1 MRRIVSI
8 VIFVNFVVIV
18 GAGYC
23 LNLDKIKAAYLNG
36 EYQTAVS
43 EGEKILLTSINHAG
57 FDELYYCLGLS
68 YLKDGNFIRSADMF
82 NRILSEFPDGKYRSQ
97 AQLALGDVYFL
108 QGDFEK
114 AKSAYEA
121 LAINSDQKLRS
132 ALLYR
137 QSQLALKMGDSAKNK
152 ELQEQ
157 LKSVYPFSLEAK
169 QDKGVFI
176 SVAQA
181 PEPAET
187 KTEPKEEAKP
197 EPAPGDFSVQ
207 VGVFSNKENA
217 TNLATELLRKG
228 FGAYAEDAEI
238 EGKASYRVRVGKS
251 STQQEA
257 VELEKQLQQQG
268 YPTKI
273 CQ

>member
-1 MRRIVSI
+1 MRRIASFLII
-8 VIFVNFVVIV
+8 VNLVICV

-36 EYQTAVS
+36 EYQAAVS
-43 EGEKILLTSINHAG
+43 EGEKILLTSVNHTG
-57 FDELYYCLGLS
+57 FDELYYYLGLS
-68 YLKDGNFIRSADMF
+68 YLKDSNFIRSEDMF
-82 NRILSEFPDGKYRSQ
+82 NRILNEFANGKYRSQ

-114 AKSAYEA
+114 ARSAYEV
-121 LAINSDQKLRS
+121 LTSDPDQKLKS

-137 QSQLALKMGDSAKNK
+137 QSQLALKMGDFAKNK

-176 SVAQA
+176 SVAQVRE
-181 PEPAET
+181 PEVKSEPAS
-187 KTEPKEEAKP
+187 
-197 EPAPGDFSVQ
+197 GNFSVQ
-207 VGVFSNKENA
+207 VGVFSSKDNA
-217 TNLATELLRKG
+217 INLAMELAKKG
-228 FGAYAEDAEI
+228 FSTYTEDAEI
-238 EGKASYRVRVGKS
+238 DGKASYRVRVGKS

-257 VELEKQLQQQG
+257 LELQIQLQQQG

>member
-1 MRRIVSI
+1 M
-8 VIFVNFVVIV
+8 
-18 GAGYC
+18 GYC

-36 EYQTAVS
+36 EYQAAVS
-43 EGEKILLTSINHAG
+43 EGEKILLTSVNHSG
-57 FDELYYCLGLS
+57 FDELYYYLGLS
-68 YLKDGNFIRSADMF
+68 YLKDSNFIRSADMF
-82 NRILSEFPDGKYRSQ
+82 SRILNEFANGKYRSQ

-121 LAINSDQKLRS
+121 LTTDSDQKLKS

-137 QSQLALKMGDSAKNK
+137 QSQLALKMGDPAKHK

-181 PEPAET
+181 REPEVKSVPAS
-187 KTEPKEEAKP
+187 
-197 EPAPGDFSVQ
+197 GDFSV
-207 VGVFSNKENA
+207 
-217 TNLATELLRKG
+217 
-228 FGAYAEDAEI
+228 
-238 EGKASYRVRVGKS
+238 
-251 STQQEA
+251 
-257 VELEKQLQQQG
+257 
-268 YPTKI
+268 
-273 CQ
+273 

>member
-1 MRRIVSI
+1 MRKSVSL
-8 VIFVNFVVIV
+8 VIFVSFVFFA

-36 EYQTAVS
+36 EYQAAVS
-43 EGEKILLTSINHAG
+43 EGEKILLTSVNHTG
-57 FDELYYCLGLS
+57 FDELYYYLGLS
-68 YLKDGNFIRSADMF
+68 YLKDSNFIRSADMF
-82 NRILSEFPDGKYRSQ
+82 SRILNEFANGKYRSQ

-121 LAINSDQKLRS
+121 LTTDSDQKLKS

-137 QSQLALKMGDSAKNK
+137 QSQLALKMGDPAKHK

-181 PEPAET
+181 REPEVKSVPAS
-187 KTEPKEEAKP
+187 
-197 EPAPGDFSVQ
+197 GDFSVQ
-207 VGVFSNKENA
+207 VGVFSSKDNA
-217 TNLATELLRKG
+217 INLAMELVKKG
-228 FGAYAEDAEI
+228 FSAYTEDAEI
-238 EGKASYRVRVGKS
+238 DGKVTYRVRIGKS

-257 VELEKQLQQQG
+257 LELQIQLQQQG

>member
-1 MRRIVSI
+1 MRRIVSA
-8 VIFVNFVVIV
+8 VIFVNFVIFT

-36 EYQTAVS
+36 EYRAAIS
-43 EGEKILLTSINHAG
+43 GGEKILLTSVNHAG
-57 FDELYYCLGLS
+57 FDELYYYLGLS
-68 YLKDGNFIRSADMF
+68 YLKDSNFIRSADMF
-82 NRILSEFPDGKYRSQ
+82 NRILSEFANGKYRAQ

-114 AKSAYEA
+114 AKSAYEV
-121 LAINSDQKLRS
+121 LANNPDQKLKS

-137 QSQLALKMGDSAKNK
+137 QSQLALKLGDFAKNK

-157 LKSVYPFSLEAK
+157 LKTEYPFSLEAK

-176 SVAQA
+176 SVAQTSK
-181 PEPAET
+181 PVET
-187 KTEPKEEAKP
+187 KAESKTEVIAEHAS
-197 EPAPGDFSVQ
+197 GDFSVQ
-207 VGVFSNKENA
+207 VGVFSSKDNA
-217 TNLATELLRKG
+217 INLATELAKKG
-228 FGAYAEDAEI
+228 FSTYIEDAEI
-238 EGKASYRVRVGKS
+238 DGKASYRVRVGRS

-257 VELEKQLQQQG
+257 LELQIQLQQQG